1 MGPARK
7 PEELDAL
14 AAHLNE
20 LGVQQTSQPEAP
32 PRNNR
37 NNKQSQSAVNNNVS
51 TPGST
56 SNHTPNSGNQAV
68 GGNILDAS
76 VDSET
81 DSEPEDNG
89 RARNDGTLLASDPP
103 KPL

>member
-1 MGPARK
+1 M
-7 PEELDAL
+7 

-20 LGVQQTSQPEAP
+20 LGVQNSTQPEAP

-37 NNKQSQSAVNNNVS
+37 NSKQAQSAVNNNVA
-51 TPGST
+51 TPSAAG
-56 SNHTPNSGNQAV
+56 NHTVPQA
-68 GGNILDAS
+68 NILDQL
-76 VDSET
+76 VDSDS

-89 RARNDGTLLASDPP
+89 RVRNDGTLLASDPP